1 MQMKLRFPGPG
12 LAIFFIC
19 ATHPLIMSQ
28 NPQAESHAIRFS
40 TESNSIFV
48 DNDIVIPENDSLII
62 DPGTTLI
69 FTGHYSI
76 HVQGKLIAL
85 GTPTD
90 SIVFTIADTTGFSNI
105 NSQEGGWNGIRFE
118 DTPPESDSSLF
129 AYCRFEFGKAVGDSA
144 NRYGGAM
151 RLINFNKVRLSNSV
165 FSNNYSIYWGGSI
178 YAQKAHIVIDECLF
192 THNHSGKDSLVY
204 GYGGAVCF
212 VSSNPDV
219 IASNFFSNSS
229 TGVGGGISFEFS
241 NPNMINCQ
249 FTDNFSGLGGAISF
263 LRCSPDRSIAN
274 ILVENNSAMFF
285 GGGIAIITASP
296 RMSNITIANNHA
308 PMGGG
313 YYCNDYSDP
322 KLYNS
327 ILWGNTAAGGQG
339 HGSQV
344 WIWDVYSEP
353 GFYFCNIQYGLEEF
367 GGSMF
372 IGQYENNI
380 DSDPLFTNP
389 PGADFSLQQYSPC
402 INSGTTDTTGL
413 CLPDFDFAWNPR
425 IMHGVIDMG
434 AYEYDGPLGIK
445 NKTPNSF
452 GLTVFPNP
460 VSAESTITFE
470 TNGSENVS
478 LFLRNLSGAVVGLHY
493 YKPNFGEIHSLNFN
507 EIFNTAKLC
516 QGTYLLEL
524 LSSEQRSAV
533 KIIIGHNVQ

>member
-1 MQMKLRFPGPG
+1 MKLQLPRVGITILF
-12 LAIFFIC
+12 LF
-19 ATHPLIMSQ
+19 ATAFLSMSQ
-28 NPQAESHAIRFS
+28 NSQLENHASRFS
-40 TESNSIFV
+40 AKSNIIFV
-48 DNDIVIPENDSLII
+48 DDDIIIPEDDSLVIE
-62 DPGTTLI
+62 PGTVI
-69 FTGHYSI
+69 MFTGHYSI

-90 SIVFTIADTTGFSNI
+90 SIVFTIADTTGFANI
-105 NSQEGGWNGIRFE
+105 NSLEGGWNGIRFE
-118 DTPPESDSSLF
+118 DTPADSDSSLF
-129 AYCRFEFGKAVGDSA
+129 AWCRFEYGKAVGDSA
-144 NRYGGAM
+144 NRYGGAI

-178 YAQKAHIVIDECLF
+178 YAQKAHIAIDECLF
-192 THNHSGKDSLVY
+192 SYNHSGKDSLVY

-219 IASNFFSNSS
+219 YASNFISNSS

-241 NPNMINCQ
+241 NPNMVNCH
-249 FTDNFSGLGGAISF
+249 FTENFSGLGGAISF

-296 RMSNITIANNHA
+296 RMSNITIVNNHA

-327 ILWGNTAAGGQG
+327 ILWGNTAAGGQL

-353 GFYFCNIQYGLEEF
+353 GFYYSDIQYGLDEF

-380 DSDPLFTNP
+380 DSDPLFVNP
-389 PGADFSLQQYSPC
+389 QSSDFGLQQYSPC
-402 INSGTTDTTGL
+402 INTGTADTSGL
-413 CLPDFDFAWNPR
+413 LLPDYDLAYNPR
-425 IMHGVIDMG
+425 IMHGVVDMG
-434 AYEYDGPLGIK
+434 VYEYDGPLGVRNQALK
-445 NKTPNSF
+445 NSRLN
-452 GLTVFPNP
+452 VFPNP
-460 VSAESTITFE
+460 VTAGSIITFESCKRETITFR
-470 TNGSENVS
+470 
-478 LFLRNLSGAVVGLHY
+478 LRNIHGSQLGIYFHPVNDSGRYSFELNNIADV
-493 YKPNFGEIHSLNFN
+493 NSLPCG
-507 EIFNTAKLC
+507 I
-516 QGTYLLEL
+516 YLLEMN
-524 LSSEQRSAV
+524 SSGQQSVV
-533 KIIIGHNVQ
+533 KVILNQKQQF

>member
-1 MQMKLRFPGPG
+1 MKLQLPRVGITILF
-12 LAIFFIC
+12 LF
-19 ATHPLIMSQ
+19 ATAFLSMSQ
-28 NPQAESHAIRFS
+28 NSQLENHASRFS
-40 TESNSIFV
+40 TKSNIIFV
-48 DNDIVIPENDSLII
+48 DDDIIIPEDDSLVIE
-62 DPGTTLI
+62 PGTVI
-69 FTGHYSI
+69 MFTGHYSI

-90 SIVFTIADTTGFSNI
+90 SIVFTIADTTGFANI
-105 NSQEGGWNGIRFE
+105 NSLEGGWNGIRFE
-118 DTPPESDSSLF
+118 DTPADSDSSLF
-129 AYCRFEFGKAVGDSA
+129 AWCRFEYGKAVGDSA
-144 NRYGGAM
+144 NRYGGAI

-178 YAQKAHIVIDECLF
+178 YAQKAHIAIDECLF
-192 THNHSGKDSLVY
+192 SYNHSGKDSLLY

-219 IASNFFSNSS
+219 YASNFISNSS

-241 NPNMINCQ
+241 NPNMVNCH
-249 FTDNFSGLGGAISF
+249 FTENFSGLGGAISF

-296 RMSNITIANNHA
+296 RMSNITIVNNHA

-327 ILWGNTAAGGQG
+327 ILWGNTAAGGQL

-353 GFYFCNIQYGLEEF
+353 GFYYSDIQYGLDEF

-380 DSDPLFTNP
+380 DSDPLFVNP
-389 PGADFSLQQYSPC
+389 QSSDFGLQQYSPC
-402 INSGTTDTTGL
+402 INTGTADTSGL
-413 CLPDFDFAWNPR
+413 LLPDYDLAYNPR
-425 IMHGVIDMG
+425 IMHGVVDMG
-434 AYEYDGPLGIK
+434 VYEYDGPLGIRNQALK
-445 NKTPNSF
+445 NSRLN
-452 GLTVFPNP
+452 VFPNP
-460 VSAESTITFE
+460 VTAGSIITFESCKRETITFR
-470 TNGSENVS
+470 
-478 LFLRNLSGAVVGLHY
+478 LRNIHGSQLGIYFHPVNDSGRYSFELNNIADV
-493 YKPNFGEIHSLNFN
+493 NSLPCG
-507 EIFNTAKLC
+507 I
-516 QGTYLLEL
+516 YLLEMN
-524 LSSEQRSAV
+524 SSGQQSVV
-533 KIIIGHNVQ
+533 KVILNQKQQF